1 MRRLGAKVG
10 GTCAAQLILLF
21 ACVLPADALPS
32 TDRADTYVPRDNPSP
47 AAWNGAS
54 DLLAA
59 KHHEDSITVSR
70 EVYGRAKD
78 PGKALF
84 YALVPG
90 LVVHGVGHFYAG
102 DKTAGWVL
110 VGGEVLGLCLIA
122 YAAGARSDYKPLSS
136 DLDDEAET
144 IGYFGLGLF
153 VGTWIYDV
161 IGAPLAVQREN
172 RELLGGEDVRLRF
185 GFDQTN
191 HSVRVQIVRSF

>member
-1 MRRLGAKVG
+1 MKRFYRNVAAI
-10 GTCAAQLILLF
+10 CAVELALLVTS
-21 ACVLPADALPS
+21 VLPANAAGS
-32 TDRADTYVPRDNPSP
+32 TDCVKTYVSQNNSPRV
-47 AAWNGAS
+47 AWDGPS

-59 KHHEDSITVSR
+59 QHHEDSIIVSR
-70 EVYGRAKD
+70 EVYGMRKD

-122 YAAGARSDYKPLSS
+122 YAAGARSDYKPLAS

-144 IGYFGLGLF
+144 IGVFGVGLF

-172 RELLGGEDVRLRF
+172 RELLGGEDIHLRF
-185 GFDQTN
+185 GLDRAS
-191 HSVRVQIVRSF
+191 HSVRVQIAKRF